1 MHTRKLYWR
10 SLTAFKDFA
19 SYVDNK
25 LKPFYCP
32 LQQKRNHGIYAV
44 NMDAKI
50 GLFAQLNQCL
60 RIFAHCEQHGLKPII
75 FLSSPFYVKAK
86 GENWLEYFFESRKLD
101 ENDRKLVDNGSV
113 KFSHVSDV
121 DQLGLPTNFALRM
134 TLEYANHLLWSYVS
148 IKSELMDYVDSFAE
162 RQFSNRTV
170 LGIHYRGT
178 DKKSEAKP
186 VTWEYV
192 ATTISN
198 YTAANPDVDSLF
210 VASDEADFIEWI
222 KREFKHMNVLSHD
235 DTLRSRNG
243 IAIHVQPALG
253 DNYIKGKEALVNSL
267 LLAKC
272 DALIRTSSFLS
283 AWSSIFNPSLP
294 VVMLNRPF
302 DDKLWFP
309 DALIAQ
315 KALNEYLPNKI

>member
-32 LQQKRNHGIYAV
+32 LQQKRNYGIYAV

-60 RIFAHCEQHGLKPII
+60 RIFAHCERHGLKPII
-75 FLSSPFYVKAK
+75 LLSSPFYVKAK

-101 ENDRKLVDNGSV
+101 ENDRKLVENGSV

-121 DQLGLPTNFALRM
+121 DQLGLPANFALRM

-198 YTAANPDVDSLF
+198 YIAANPHVDSLF